1 MAVKGRRNNKGQR
14 KRKGPFTK
22 TIKEYCGATSIHGV
36 SYIAEG
42 GRLFFER
49 VLWVVLI
56 TFCASISLVLT
67 KKIYENWD
75 QDPIST
81 TVSTTEYDIEN
92 IEYPSITICAQGSV
106 KNIIGKP
113 CHT

>member
-14 KRKGPFTK
+14 KRKGPLTK
-22 TIKEYCGATSIHGV
+22 TIMEYCGATSIHGV

-42 GRLFFER
+42 SRLFFER

-56 TFCASISLVLT
+56 TICASISLVLT
-67 KKIYENWD
+67 KKIYDNWD

-81 TVSTTEYDIEN
+81 TVSTTEYGIEN

-113 CHT
+113 CHI